1 MNARK
6 TATVPETKDASITN
20 ALIIVITSLASRD
33 IQQKK
38 RPTAVAVFLCVP
50 IIVLSALP
58 RENVLNATADIP

>member
-1 MNARK
+1 MRR
-6 TATVPETKDASITN
+6 TVTVPETKDASITN

-50 IIVLSALP
+50 IIAQIVLPQEAVLSAK
-58 RENVLNATADIP
+58 AGII